1 MCAERPIRYSL
12 KVLQF
17 VSSAFVVYCLFRTG
31 PHWMLTLACLVVPP
45 FGIYLML
52 KSPDQKKHKVPHRI
66 YWAVAKGKSWLRVDA
81 TICLT
86 MSVVFFGF
94 AIILFYGFF
103 KLVPQNVYLLFAGLG
118 SLLVSS
124 LYLINAIVSIG
135 QLRSGTV
142 DFASTIITQRM
153 ALPKADN
160 SQPNS
165 LSKNSSAVQ
174 PKLKPDSNEL
184 KVQVDQSNANDANKS
199 IDDPTS
205 VNYRSNNL
213 LLKTTDSYPYG
224 KHKSNTSSSSR
235 TTHPL
240 AEQPEMDQKIIDFI
254 KEQLDE
260 SLDREYSNNT
270 QSVSV
275 KETSRKYRYAPSRIL
290 QTNQGQHLAAR
301 QRFDSGSIGSLS
313 ELARRTPPPIDTPPP
328 VPPPALP
335 IRPPPLLNSFDEVR
349 RIAQFNEGFV
359 ASEASTPLENRST
372 AQERRTLNGFAM
384 CISNV
389 HTTVKAG
396 ESKNMNEGSS
406 GVVAA
411 PIGQRGRRFTTKSN
425 DSSNARRRFSRG
437 EENTLK
443 APRAAEKS
451 SDDDS
456 TSVSGSGSLGSAVH
470 EYENSTTLE
479 RSNSD
484 IAILS
489 SIVAMNEDAAARRW
503 QEAQRRSREMAT
515 TSGIHDGTRRIRRNS
530 TPHSYYMKRVYR
542 HCSHDGQF
550 ANYGFIDSDEDNATY
565 RKHSNTLPSAHISA
579 LTHQLGGSFDPSCIP
594 SIVTAIDSSRESDIM
609 RHNSPRRTSSRA
621 RKMSGKRGFDVV
633 IRAQSENDIAERRTN
648 EQTTMVNERP
658 VDAFFVTEF

>member
-103 KLVPQNVYLLFAGLG
+103 KVNLLLHKKCLVPQNVYLLFAGLG

-205 VNYRSNNL
+205 
-213 LLKTTDSYPYG
+213 
-224 KHKSNTSSSSR
+224 

-411 PIGQRGRRFTTKSN
+411 PIGQR
-425 DSSNARRRFSRG
+425 
-437 EENTLK
+437 
-443 APRAAEKS
+443 
-451 SDDDS
+451 
-456 TSVSGSGSLGSAVH
+456 VSGSGSLGSAVH